1 MPVVSPAACCDIFG
15 KFGGEE
21 SRYVS
26 NDGWVVQVRP
36 RQSTLGASVLIA
48 RRHALSLSGLSAA
61 ELVSFGAA
69 VDELERRL
77 RRAFGYDKINYL
89 MLMMVDPHLHFHV
102 IPRYAKTR
110 PFGGFEWP
118 DHGWPKRPDLEAG
131 TDDPRAVGAVRRA
144 LAEGA
149 ARA

>member
-1 MPVVSPAACCDIFG
+1 MPFVSPCCDIFE
-15 KFGGEE
+15 KFGGEK
-21 SRYVS
+21 SRSVA
-26 NDGWVVQVRP
+26 NDHWVAQVRP

-48 RRHALSLSGLSAA
+48 RRHALSLSGLSPA
-61 ELVSFGAA
+61 ELAGFGAA

-77 RRAFGYDKINYL
+77 RGAFGYDKINYL

-110 PFGGFEWP
+110 SFGGFEWP
-118 DHGWPKRPDLEAG
+118 DPGWPRRPDVEAG
-131 TDDPRAVGAVRRA
+131 TDDPGAVEAVRRA